1 MKIENTVP
9 SMISVQQEIAQYRLN
24 QINREIRMNETAA
37 KEQEKKVEEI
47 KEMRVGSAH
56 VDVMA

>member
-1 MKIENTVP
+1 MKIENTMP

-24 QINREIRMNETAA
+24 QINREIRA
-37 KEQEKKVEEI
+37 KETEAVQQEQKVQEI

-56 VDVMA
+56 IDVMA